1 MGLGVAERE
10 QIAKRAAS
18 EIKPGMIVNLGIG
31 IPSLVPNFLPPDMQV
46 MLQAENGVLGIGE
59 SLKRVKRMNI
69 YVTPRG
75 ILSAL

>member
-46 MLQAENGVLGIGE
+46 MPQAENGVLGIGE
-59 SLKRVKRMNI
+59 SPQKGDEDENLCN
-69 YVTPRG
+69 
-75 ILSAL
+75 ALDFRSGL

>member
-31 IPSLVPNFLPPDMQV
+31 IPSLVPNFF
-46 MLQAENGVLGIGE
+46 A
-59 SLKRVKRMNI
+59 
-69 YVTPRG
+69 
-75 ILSAL
+75 A